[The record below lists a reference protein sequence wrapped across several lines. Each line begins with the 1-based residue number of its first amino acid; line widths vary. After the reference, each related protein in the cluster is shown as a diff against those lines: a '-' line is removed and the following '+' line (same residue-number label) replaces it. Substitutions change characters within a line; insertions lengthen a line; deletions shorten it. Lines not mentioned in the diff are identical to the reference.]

1 MSGMLNATNKSCP
14 CRMSQDAGQMGV
26 AWETRFQLDV
36 RQQDW
41 AEGWLDGRRW
51 GGGGGAAVAAMERAA
66 E

>member
-1 MSGMLNATNKSCP
+1 MLPTRAALAACLKM
-14 CRMSQDAGQMGV
+14 RGI
-26 AWETRFQLDV
+26 WETRFQLDV